1 MLAWET
7 FTDTLQLTV
16 MHGVGVGTDST
27 HPLVGT
33 LVLFIYL
40 FIYLFIFLFI
50 YLFIFIVVVYMCIVL
65 FLLSFIEKR
74 GLVWWYDAFSQ

>member
-33 LVLFIYL
+33 LVV
-40 FIYLFIFLFI
+40 FI